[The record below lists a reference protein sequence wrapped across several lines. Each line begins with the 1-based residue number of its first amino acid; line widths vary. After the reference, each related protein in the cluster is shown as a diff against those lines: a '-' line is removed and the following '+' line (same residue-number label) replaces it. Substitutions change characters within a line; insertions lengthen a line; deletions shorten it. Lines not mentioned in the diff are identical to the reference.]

1 MLCASL
7 CRMWNYFRNVAQ
19 APTNICPMEFQFQV
33 VFCIIT
39 NAGGEGVPSCII
51 LILFCIERERM
62 FLVTDICGNRC
73 TDHASKTIK
82 ETLSNNNWVFSF
94 TWQGRDAE
102 CVQQKPFCRITIN
115 NAKKV
120 CPCPTYN
127 LSRS

>member
-1 MLCASL
+1 
-7 CRMWNYFRNVAQ
+7 
-19 APTNICPMEFQFQV
+19 MEFQFQV

-82 ETLSNNNWVFSF
+82 ETLLNNIESSPLHDRAKMLNVFNKRCF
-94 TWQGRDAE
+94 VAL
-102 CVQQKPFCRITIN
+102 P
-115 NAKKV
+115 
-120 CPCPTYN
+120 
-127 LSRS
+127 